1 MEIEILPM
9 GNVQEEVLEEI
20 VRALKL
26 VYGIDAKISSRVKI
40 PEEAYNPLRH
50 QYSGEK
56 IIRWLERNFKE
67 RVLGVTSEDLYAE
80 GLNFIFGQAQFGGRI
95 AIISI
100 HRLNPQFYKKPFDKK
115 ILIERA
121 KKEAIHE
128 IGHTLRLEHCP
139 NEKCVMCFSNTISD
153 VDKKGK
159 DLCEMCKIQL
169 GIKV

>member
-9 GNVQEEVLEEI
+9 GNVQEEILEEI
-20 VRALKL
+20 AEGIKL
-26 VYGIDAKISSRVKI
+26 VYGIDAKISSQIKI
-40 PEEAYNPLRH
+40 PEEAYNHLRH

-56 IIRWLERNFKE
+56 IISWLERNFKG
-67 RVLGVTSEDLYAE
+67 RILAVISEDVYAE

-95 AIISI
+95 AIISLY
-100 HRLNPQFYKKPFDKK
+100 RLNPQFYKKPFDKK
-115 ILIERA
+115 IFIERA

-128 IGHTLRLEHCP
+128 IGHTLKLEHCP
-139 NEKCVMCFSNTISD
+139 NEKCVMCFSNTIND

-159 DLCEMCKIQL
+159 DLCGMCKIQL